1 MALEALTE
9 VAILEKKL
17 NLNMDVTV
25 SYRRAGL
32 FKNYQLTE
40 RNPFTKPVEVK
51 TEWVLQG
58 SGKLHLPAGKSR
70 DNTASSLIKKGLWEG
85 RQI

>member
-1 MALEALTE
+1 MSTINLCYAFLSQDTVIALEALTE

-17 NLNMDVTV
+17 NLNMDVTI

-51 TEWVLQG
+51 Y
-58 SGKLHLPAGKSR
+58 
-70 DNTASSLIKKGLWEG
+70 
-85 RQI
+85 